1 MHEFR
6 TVLPAQQAPFQISH
20 QDKLLLVGSCF
31 TEHIGARLAARKF
44 QTSINPFGI
53 VYNPVSIARC
63 LERLSVGNKPF
74 VEEDL
79 VENGGLW
86 HSWEHHS
93 RFSAPDQAQTL
104 AGINV
109 AYRQAAQQLN
119 SANRLLLTLG
129 TAAVFTLLTS
139 GQVVANNHKIP
150 ASAFHSKQLSV
161 GEVTETLGAI
171 LAKMTATNPNLQI
184 ILSVSPLRHLR
195 NGMVENQRS
204 KAVLLLACADLCRQ
218 LPNTHYFP
226 AYELLLDD
234 LRDYRF
240 YAADMIHPT
249 DVAVD
254 YIWEYFSKMF
264 FSKET
269 DVLITAIEKILAG
282 AQHRPFHPDTEQH
295 KDFLAAQ
302 SKAIAALK
310 KILPW

>member
-6 TVLPAQQAPFQISH
+6 TVLPAQLAPFQISH
-20 QDKLLLVGSCF
+20 HDRLMLVGSCF
-31 TEHIGARLAARKF
+31 TEHIGARLVARKF
-44 QTSINPFGI
+44 QAFINPFGI

-63 LERLSVGNKPF
+63 LERLSAGDKPF
-74 VEEDL
+74 VEDDL

-93 RFSAPDQAQTL
+93 RFSTPDQQQTL
-104 AGINV
+104 ASINI
-109 AYRQAAQQLN
+109 AYQQSAQHLT

-129 TAAVFTLLTS
+129 TAEVFSLLSS
-139 GQVVANNHKIP
+139 GEIVANNHKIP
-150 ASAFHSKQLSV
+150 AAAFQSKQLGV
-161 GEVTETLGAI
+161 GEVTEKLGAI
-171 LAKMTATNPNLQI
+171 IEKINAKNPDLQV

-195 NGMVENQRS
+195 NGMVQNQRS
-204 KAVLLLACADLCRQ
+204 KAVLVLACADLCRQ

-240 YAADMIHPT
+240 YAADMIHPS

-254 YIWEYFSKMF
+254 YIWRYFSEMF

-269 DVLITAIEKILAG
+269 SKLNAAIEKILA
-282 AQHRPFHPDTEQH
+282 AANHRPFHPDTAQH
-295 KDFLAAQ
+295 KAFLAAQ
-302 SKAIAALK
+302 AKAIAELK
-310 KILPW
+310 I